1 MLWAHVLIVA
11 RQLQEDKRSIM
22 ADDKT
27 PVSWLLDALCECGLD
42 RSTLLEHAG
51 ISPEDPPSHAS
62 DQDEGDVEILA
73 TVGQYNAIYKSAS
86 HALNEPALG
95 LSVLNHISVEQ
106 FGLMGLLIEQGPT
119 MRKSLINLSVYQPTF
134 SPLFVWSLETE
145 PEITR
150 VIYKVQNCSSD
161 AGRHDIEFSL
171 GIVAR
176 FLKEQPTPGIGV
188 LGAEFAFPEPSDLT
202 RYHERFGSNVV
213 FDAPRNSIST
223 TNEALDLQIPNV
235 DPRLSAILEA
245 QAKRVLNDLGE
256 KPELVQQVETIIALG
271 LGKEPISID
280 SVASRLHMHPRTLH
294 RRLTQIETSFRQLKD
309 NIVIRSAQDALLHT
323 DLSVTDIALILGYSE
338 NSAFTRTFTRVC
350 DVSPLQYRRIGREHI

>member
-1 MLWAHVLIVA
+1 
-11 RQLQEDKRSIM
+11 
-22 ADDKT
+22 
-27 PVSWLLDALCECGLD
+27 
-42 RSTLLEHAG
+42 
-51 ISPEDPPSHAS
+51 
-62 DQDEGDVEILA
+62 
-73 TVGQYNAIYKSAS
+73 
-86 HALNEPALG
+86 LNEPALG
-95 LSVLNHISVEQ
+95 LAVLNHISVEQ

-223 TNEALDLQIPNV
+223 TNEALDQQIPNV

-271 LGKEPISID
+271 LGKNP
-280 SVASRLHMHPRTLH
+280 
-294 RRLTQIETSFRQLKD
+294 
-309 NIVIRSAQDALLHT
+309 
-323 DLSVTDIALILGYSE
+323 
-338 NSAFTRTFTRVC
+338 
-350 DVSPLQYRRIGREHI
+350 